1 MSERIERPNRPIH
14 FRLKFIAP
22 GMASGMELV
31 DPPDDPKEREH
42 IMAYVKQTVDDFF
55 RGNTDGGS

>member
-1 MSERIERPNRPIH
+1 
-14 FRLKFIAP
+14 LKFIAP